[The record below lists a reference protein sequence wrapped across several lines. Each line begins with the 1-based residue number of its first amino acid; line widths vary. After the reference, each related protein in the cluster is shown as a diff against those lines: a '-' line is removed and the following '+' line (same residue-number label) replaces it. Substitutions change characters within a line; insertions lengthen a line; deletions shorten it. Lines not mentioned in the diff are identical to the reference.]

1 MTKIQNLK
9 DAEER
14 FKFEVDGEDGI
25 GFGILNLEF
34 RNCLGFRA

>member
-1 MTKIQNLK
+1 MTKMQNSK
-9 DAEER
+9 ETEER
-14 FKFEVDGEDGI
+14 SKFEVDGEDGI